1 MDTQII
7 TIFVLCDELLQA
19 SKRQEDP
26 QCKVSDAEIMTV
38 AIAATSYFKG
48 NFEKSGALLKMSGA
62 IPIQLSRSQFNRRLH
77 RLKSQ
82 FVLLFEIL
90 GQSFKQHNTKAT
102 YLIDTFPI
110 PVCDNIRICRARL
123 YQGEE
128 YRGYTASK
136 RRYFYGIKV
145 HLMVTQSGQP
155 VELFFTPG
163 GVGDVEGLQVFHFD
177 LEPDSTVY
185 ADKAYT
191 DYDIED
197 LLDDACQ
204 ICFLPIRKKNSKRP
218 EPAYVEFVQ
227 RYERKRIE
235 TVGSLV
241 EQLLPKHIHAVTQDG
256 FELKLFLFFLAY
268 SISSLYHTTWV
279 N

>member
-7 TIFVLCDELLQA
+7 TIFALCDELLTA
-19 SKRQEDP
+19 SQHPQDP
-26 QCKVSDAEIMTV
+26 QCQVSDAEIMTT
-38 AIAATSYFKG
+38 AIAATSYFQG
-48 NFEKSGALLKMSGA
+48 NFEKAGALLKMSGA
-62 IPIQLSRSQFNRRLH
+62 IPTQLSRSQFNRRLH

-90 GQSFKQHNTKAT
+90 GQAYKQHNTPAK

-110 PVCDNIRICRARL
+110 PVCDNIRIRRARL
-123 YQGEE
+123 YQGEAF
-128 YRGYTASK
+128 RGYTSSK
-136 RRYFYGIKV
+136 RRYFYGLKI

-163 GVGDVEGLQVFHFD
+163 SVGDVEGLQVFSFD
-177 LEPDSTVY
+177 LPPGSTVY
-185 ADKAYT
+185 GDKAYN

-197 LLDDACQ
+197 LLEEACQ
-204 ICFLPIRKKNSKRP
+204 IHLRPLRKKNSKRG
-218 EPAYVEFVQ
+218 EPAYIEFVQ
-227 RYERKRIE
+227 QYERKQIE

-241 EQLLPKHIHAVTQDG
+241 ERLLPKHIHAVTQKG

-268 SISSLYHTTWV
+268 SISTLYHTT
-279 N
+279 